1 MSARFDVVTLGESM
15 IRLAPPNFER
25 LSQAVSLDIQIGGA
39 ESNVAIALSKLGFR
53 TAWLS
58 RLPQNALGER
68 VIAELRRHGVDASGV
83 KMVSGERIG
92 TYFIELATPPRPNR
106 VIYDRAGSAA
116 SKMTYDEIDFSV
128 LGAARWVHFTGITPA
143 LGASCRD
150 MIERAIDF
158 ARSNGSTV
166 SFDVNYRAL
175 LWSAQDAAAALEPML
190 QKCDHVFC
198 AHRDSVN
205 LFGASEEPY
214 VAARQL
220 HKRFGVKNFVLT
232 LGEDG
237 AIAVQ
242 RGADGV
248 LQETHQ
254 PQNFKVT
261 QMVDRIGAGDAF
273 DSGFIA
279 GQLWGL
285 PLQECLNYGNAM
297 SAMKITIP
305 GDLALFSKDEIDALV
320 GGGRSASVR

>member
-1 MSARFDVVTLGESM
+1 
-15 IRLAPPNFER
+15 
-25 LSQAVSLDIQIGGA
+25 
-39 ESNVAIALSKLGFR
+39 
-53 TAWLS
+53 
-58 RLPQNALGER
+58 
-68 VIAELRRHGVDASGV
+68 
-83 KMVSGERIG
+83 
-92 TYFIELATPPRPNR
+92 
-106 VIYDRAGSAA
+106 
-116 SKMTYDEIDFSV
+116 
-128 LGAARWVHFTGITPA
+128 
-143 LGASCRD
+143 

-158 ARSNGSTV
+158 ARGNGSVV

-175 LWSAQDAAAALEPML
+175 LWSAKDAAAALEPML

-205 LFGASEEPY
+205 LFGAAEEPY

-220 HKRFGVKNFVLT
+220 HKRLGVKTMVLT

-254 PQNFKVT
+254 PQNYKVA

-285 PLQECLNYGNAM
+285 SLQECMNYGNAM